1 MPRYHCLVIGF
12 EHSTRVRAEQ
22 LPEADLVVGFEQYGG
37 LPSAIR
43 KSLGLDP
50 EVNVEEYS
58 QKSRVQVLG
67 IP

>member
-1 MPRYHCLVIGF
+1 M
-12 EHSTRVRAEQ
+12 
-22 LPEADLVVGFEQYGG
+22 VGFEQYGG